1 MPRHIIQNARI
12 FTADERRFADALVI
26 DGDRFLYVGNGETAR
41 RVAGADASTEDLG
54 GALVLPG
61 FVDGHAHVVGTG
73 EVASFV
79 DLWGA
84 DSLAEIQRR
93 ITAGA
98 AADPG
103 APRVRAHGFQHGA
116 VPGGVPHRLLLDE
129 VIPDRP
135 VYVQAY
141 DFHSIWLN
149 TAALVECGITDET
162 PDTPGGTIH
171 RDPDGTATG
180 YIDETAMHRHV
191 WPFLDGQVTD
201 ATRDADLQAVLA
213 GYRERGVTAAT
224 DMAMNPADLAALE
237 RAERDGTLTARIAAH
252 WRVQPTGSEAENLA
266 QVEEVKALAAAY
278 TGDLLR
284 VIGIKVM
291 IDGTVDG
298 CTAAIG
304 FPYADG
310 STAAPIWSLEELAP
324 VVVAADAAG
333 LQVAMHAIGDE
344 AVRIG
349 IAAVEAAVAAN
360 GPIPRRHRI
369 EHLEVVD
376 RADIDRLAAL
386 GITASMQPVHA
397 DPAIQ
402 ANWRARLGDASRIDY
417 GFPWTE
423 MVDAGAPLV
432 FGTDSPTADFDPL
445 PNMFVAATRRSALD
459 PTLPAN
465 TPQFAVPLIQSIEH
479 ATRDAARASRAEHRY
494 GRIAAGLS
502 ADFIVLDR
510 DVTQLA
516 PDELLQ
522 ASVTRTVLGGRT
534 VHTR

>member
-1 MPRHIIQNARI
+1 MSRHVITGARI
-12 FTADERRFADALVI
+12 FTADRRRYADALVV
-26 DGDRFLYVGNGETAR
+26 DGDRFLYVGDAGTAR
-41 RVAGADASTEDLG
+41 RVAGPDAASEDLG

-61 FVDGHAHVVGTG
+61 FVDAHAHVVGTG

-84 DSLAEIQRR
+84 GDLAEVQRR
-93 ITAGA
+93 IAAGA
-98 AADPG
+98 EADRD
-103 APRVRAHGFQHGA
+103 APRVRAHGFHHAA
-116 VPGGVPHRLLLDE
+116 VPGGVPHRTQLDAIE
-129 VIPDRP
+129 PHRP

-149 TAALVECGITDET
+149 TAALAECGISDET
-162 PDTPGGTIH
+162 VDPPGGTIH
-171 RDPDGTATG
+171 RDADGTATG
-180 YIDETAMHRHV
+180 YIDETAMHRYV
-191 WPFLDGQVTD
+191 WPFLDGTITD
-201 ATRDADLQAVLA
+201 STRDEHLQAVLA
-213 GYRERGVTAAT
+213 GYRERGITAAT
-224 DMAMNPADLAALE
+224 DMAMNADDLAALR
-237 RAERDGTLTARIAAH
+237 RAEAAGTLTARIAAH
-252 WRVQPTGSEAENLA
+252 WRVQPTGDEAQNLA
-266 QVEEVKALAAAY
+266 QVNHVKTLAADQNS
-278 TGDLLR
+278 DLLR
-284 VIGIKVM
+284 VIGVKVM

-310 STAAPIWSLEELAP
+310 TSADPIWSLDELAP
-324 VVVAADAAG
+324 VVIAADAAG

-344 AVRIG
+344 AVRIA

-402 ANWRARLGDASRIDY
+402 DNWRAKLGDPARIEY
-417 GFPWTE
+417 GFPWSE
-423 MVDAGAPLV
+423 MTDAGAPLA
-432 FGTDSPTADFDPL
+432 FGTDSPTSDYAPL

-459 PTLPAN
+459 PSLPAN
-465 TPQFAVPLIQSIEH
+465 TPRFAVPLAQSIEH
-479 ATRDAARASRAEHRY
+479 ATRDAARASRAEDRY

-510 DVTQLA
+510 DVTQLH
-516 PDELLQ
+516 PDQLLE
-522 ASVTRTVLGGRT
+522 ASVIRTVLGGETIHSR
-534 VHTR
+534 